1 MESFLRCHT
10 PGFDAWGGV
19 PCVLLYDELNSSVL
33 ERYGDAI
40 RFHLTLLSFAGQ
52 YRYARRVAI
61 ARGNEKA
68 HVERAIRYVR
78 DEFFAAWT
86 SKDLDDLNDQAEAW
100 CVGRPL
106 TGAVPANR
114 TALSARSSPRKDPAC

>member
-1 MESFLRCHT
+1 MESFLRGHT

-19 PCVLLYDELNSSVL
+19 PCVLLYDNLNSSIP

-68 HVERAIRYVR
+68 RVERAIRYIR
-78 DEFFAAWT
+78 DEFFADWT
-86 SKDLDDLNDQAEAW
+86 SRDLNDQAEAW
-100 CVGRPL
+100 CLGRLL